1 MQSFR
6 TLSAALLL
14 FALAGQVPAFAGE
27 AKPATLTSPDG
38 QFEAQVSVAAN
49 GEPTYQVKWQGK
61 PLIMPSALGL
71 EFDKMPALAGLEITG
86 QNTTTHDDLW
96 HPVCG
101 ERSDVRNHYQ
111 EMTVDFKE
119 KAAPGRILQ
128 LVLRAYDTGVAFR
141 YRLPKQE
148 GLDKVTVM
156 AENSEFRFPEDH
168 PCWAVTSAQG
178 GYGRVPSTRL
188 PGGTERPLLVEAAPD
203 RVVALA
209 EARLVDY
216 SRTKFKRLTDGKP
229 GVMTALNGRVNAT
242 LPMETPWRTIM
253 AAPTPAKLLQNN
265 DLILNLNDPCAIAD
279 TSWIKPG
286 KVLRDLTLTTDGA
299 KRTVDHCAA
308 HGIAYVLFD
317 AGWYGL
323 EESPK
328 SDATKTILDPKRSK
342 GPFDLPEIIRYANEK
357 KVGVILYVNYIAMSR
372 QLKVIL
378 PLYKQWGVKGVKYG
392 FVSVG
397 AQGPTDFVNQAIR
410 LAAENQL
417 MVDIHDEWRPTGTQR
432 TWPNLMTSEG
442 IAGDEEGHRSNAQ
455 SLVYQYAR
463 FIAGP
468 ADNTFCYFDPRVDK
482 LANHAYQLAKSV
494 CFFSPWQFIHWY
506 DRPAQ
511 PGEELRPGDHKIGS
525 EPELA
530 FWDRLPTVWDDTRVL
545 DGAIGQFSA
554 IARKKGDNWW
564 LGCMNAQEPRSL
576 KLKLDFLAPGQKYE
590 AVTYSH
596 DPAVDGRTHVK
607 ITRQPVDA
615 TTVLT
620 VELGKNDGQAL
631 EIAPVKD

>member
-1 MQSFR
+1 MQSTR
-6 TLSAALLL
+6 TLSAALFL
-14 FALAGQVPAFAGE
+14 FALAGQAPAFAGE
-27 AKPATLTSPDG
+27 AKPAILTSPDG

-49 GEPTYQVKWQGK
+49 GQASYQVKWQGK

-71 EFDKMPALAGLEITG
+71 EFDKIPALAGLEITG
-86 QNTTTHDDLW
+86 QHTTTHDEVW

-101 ERSDVRNHYQ
+101 ERAEIRNHYQ

-119 KAAPGRILQ
+119 KGEPGRQLQ
-128 LVLRAYDTGVAFR
+128 MVLRAYDSGVAFR
-141 YRLPKQE
+141 YHLPKQPNLE
-148 GLDKVTVM
+148 KVTLM
-156 AENSEFRFPEDH
+156 KDLSEFRFDADH
-168 PCWAVTSAQG
+168 ACWSTTSAQG
-178 GYGRVPSTRL
+178 GYRRVPSSKL
-188 PGGTERPLLVEAAPD
+188 PAGTERPLLAEAGQD
-203 RVVALA
+203 RFIALA
-209 EARLVDY
+209 EARMVDVA
-216 SRTKFKRLTDGKP
+216 RTKFKRLDDQTP
-229 GVMTALNGRVNAT
+229 GVLAHLEGRVQAT
-242 LPMETPWRTIM
+242 LPLVSSWRVIM
-253 AAPTPAKLLQNN
+253 AAASPAKLLQNN

-299 KRTVDHCAA
+299 KRTVDYCAA
-308 HGIAYVLFD
+308 HGIAYMLLN
-317 AGWYGL
+317 AGWYGY
-323 EESPK
+323 EYDNK
-328 SDATKTILDPKRSK
+328 SDASTVTLDPRRSK
-342 GPFDLPEIIRYANEK
+342 GPFDLPEIIRYAEGK
-357 KVGVILYVNYIAMSR
+357 QVGVILYVNQRAMSK
-372 QLKVIL
+372 QLKTIL

-392 FVSVG
+392 FVNVG
-397 AQGPTDFVNQAIR
+397 AQGPTDFVNHAIR

-417 MVDIHDEWRPTGTQR
+417 MVNIHDEWRPTGTER

-482 LANHAYQLAKSV
+482 LANHSYQLAKSV

-506 DRPAQ
+506 DQPAQ
-511 PGEELRPGDHKIGS
+511 PGEALRVGDRKIGA

-530 FWDRLPTVWDDTRVL
+530 FWDRLPTVWDDTKVL
-545 DGAIGQFSA
+545 DGAISQFSV

-564 LGCMNAQEPRSL
+564 LGCMNATEPRTL
-576 KLKLDFLAPGQKYE
+576 KLKLDFLTPGQKYE
-590 AVTYSH
+590 AVIYSH
-596 DPAVDGRTHVK
+596 DPSVETRTHVK

-620 VELGKNDGQAL
+620 VDLGKNDGQAL
-631 EIAPVKD
+631 EIKLIK